1 MYPVT
6 RAHRI
11 APVLVLALV
20 LGACGGAQRPAPER
34 DDRDARVTQTQ
45 VGIASY
51 YGRGHHGGKTASGER
66 YNRYAFTAAHRTFAF
81 GTRVRVTHQRSGRSV
96 IVRINDRGP
105 FTRGRIIDL
114 SEAAAKELG
123 IIRAGIARVKVE
135 RLR

>member
-6 RAHRI
+6 RARRI
-11 APVLVLALV
+11 HPVLALV
-20 LGACGGAQRPAPER
+20 LALAACGGAPKSEREPRAP
-34 DDRDARVTQTQ
+34 RVVSETQ

-51 YGRGHHGGKTASGER
+51 YGKGHHGHKTASGER
-66 YNRYAFTAAHRTFAF
+66 YSRFALTAAHRTFAMN
-81 GTRVRVTHQRSGRSV
+81 TRVRVTHERSGRSV